1 MQWLKMMT
9 TPLVHESVD
18 WEFAWLRG
26 PPTVLYQLTQ
36 ASGTCQGVLSLRA
49 GQYGPEHWG
58 RLLSPSES
66 LVKVC
71 SRVAGRFQV
80 QPEGKSPCANDFLVS
95 ACIILATVPWPKE
108 SHDQSQR
115 PCGREGTTESCEI
128 RELVDLWLF
137 VPCIN
142 NWQKKLTA
150 SSQRIDHLWKLF
162 ICTSDQRNAH

>member
-1 MQWLKMMT
+1 MSPWIGNL
-9 TPLVHESVD
+9 PGS
-18 WEFAWLRG
+18 
-26 PPTVLYQLTQ
+26 
-36 ASGTCQGVLSLRA
+36 GVLPLFSTSLPRHLGPVRGSCLCGLA
-49 GQYGPEHWG
+49 SDGPEHWG

-162 ICTSDQRNAH
+162 ICTSD